1 MTGTLTLSD
10 LLTYAVSMVTQL
22 ISIMQSFFNFMTSN
36 SALLWVMV
44 ASVVLLGL
52 KLIRGLFN

>member
-22 ISIMQSFFNFMTSN
+22 IAIMQSFFNFMTSN